1 LFENCLGKKS
11 QTETTNSINS
21 KSMINTVSCTPEEA
35 KELVKKL
42 SRLKISFMLWG
53 ATGVGKSETVRQL
66 AAELNAELRD
76 IRLCQKQPT
85 DIGGLPALDHETRQ
99 TVFYP
104 PAFLAPH
111 PDRKAVVLFF
121 DEISLA
127 PDDTKGAVLGI
138 LEERRQGNLEI
149 PDNWTI
155 VAAGNR
161 PEDLANARGLGAA
174 ANRRLL
180 HIVIEPQLEATLEY
194 FIKIGVAPEVLAFLK
209 VFPQHLSGE
218 ESARTQKHELYP
230 RPASWEKV
238 SNVLEELRKADKRTK
253 HLAVAG
259 IIGDS
264 VAAEFMM
271 LAEEVKNMKSVDE
284 LLEIQRK
291 TPSKIGKYLPDTVN
305 GLYALA
311 FAIASRASEE
321 TAIELLELV
330 NRLDEQPDERFAR
343 LPMRDLQTM
352 AGSLLLEKIW
362 KAGWKVEQSKA
373 FWRYNEK
380 REAAARN
387 NQGVIE
393 ANESVSV
400 APIVAPAVA
409 AVA

>member
-1 LFENCLGKKS
+1 
-11 QTETTNSINS
+11 
-21 KSMINTVSCTPEEA
+21 MINTVPSTPDEA
-35 KELVKKL
+35 KELIKGL
-42 SRLKISFMLWG
+42 RGLKISFMLWG
-53 ATGVGKSETVRQL
+53 ATGVGKSEAVRQL
-66 AAELNAELRD
+66 AAELDAELRD
-76 IRLCQKQPT
+76 IRLCQKQPS
-85 DIGGLPALDHETRQ
+85 DIGGLPALDHEARQ

-104 PAFLAPH
+104 PAFLAPRA
-111 PDRKAVVLFF
+111 DAKAVILFF

-138 LEERRQGNLEI
+138 LEERRQGNVEI
-149 PDNWTI
+149 PDNWII

-180 HIVIEPQLEATLEY
+180 HIVIEPQLEATLQH
-194 FIKIGVAPEVLAFLK
+194 FMKIGVAPEVLAFLK
-209 VFPQHLSGE
+209 VFPQHLLGE

-238 SNVLEELRKADKRTK
+238 SNILGELRQADKRAK

-291 TPSKIGKYLPDTVN
+291 TPSKIGKYLPDTIN
-305 GLYALA
+305 GLYALS

-321 TAIELLELV
+321 TAVELLELV
-330 NRLDEQPDERFAR
+330 NWLDEQLDERFAA

-362 KAGWKVEQSKA
+362 KAGWKVDQSKA

-380 REAAARN
+380 REAAS
-387 NQGVIE
+387 G
-393 ANESVSV
+393 S
-400 APIVAPAVA
+400 
-409 AVA
+409 

>member
-1 LFENCLGKKS
+1 
-11 QTETTNSINS
+11 
-21 KSMINTVSCTPEEA
+21 MINTLSCTPDEA
-35 KELVKKL
+35 KELIKSL
-42 SRLKISFMLWG
+42 CRLNLSFMLWG
-53 ATGVGKSETVRQL
+53 ATGVGKSEAVRQL
-66 AAELNAELRD
+66 ATELDAELRD

-85 DIGGLPALDHETRQ
+85 DIGGLPALNHESQQ

-104 PAFLAPH
+104 PAFIAPRSDGK
-111 PDRKAVVLFF
+111 PVVLFF

-138 LEERRQGNLEI
+138 LEERRQGNVEI
-149 PDNWTI
+149 PDNWII

-180 HIVIEPQLEATLEY
+180 HIVIEPQLEATLAH
-194 FIKIGVAPEVLAFLK
+194 FMKIGVAAEVLAFLK

-238 SNVLEELRKADKRTK
+238 SKILEELRKADKRTK

-264 VAAEFMM
+264 VAAEFML

-284 LLEIQRK
+284 LLEIQQT
-291 TPSKIGKYLPDTVN
+291 TPSKIGRFLPDTIN
-305 GLYALA
+305 GLYALS
-311 FAIASRASEE
+311 FAIATRATEE
-321 TAIELLELV
+321 TAVELIELV
-330 NRLDEQPDERFAR
+330 NRFDEQLGERFYA

-352 AGSLLLEKIW
+352 AGSLLLDKIW
-362 KAGWKVEQSKA
+362 KAGWKVENSKA

-380 REAAARN
+380 REAAASGK
-387 NQGVIE
+387 QDDYTEIS
-393 ANESVSV
+393 ASIP
-400 APIVAPAVA
+400 AATITAATAVA
-409 AVA
+409 

>member
-1 LFENCLGKKS
+1 
-11 QTETTNSINS
+11 
-21 KSMINTVSCTPEEA
+21 MINTVACTPEEA

-42 SRLKISFMLWG
+42 RRLKISFMLWG

-66 AAELNAELRD
+66 AGELNAELRD

-104 PAFLAPH
+104 PAFLAPRT
-111 PDRKAVVLFF
+111 DGKAVVLFF

-127 PDDTKGAVLGI
+127 PDDTRSAVLGI
-138 LEERRQGNLEI
+138 LEERRQGGLEI
-149 PDNWTI
+149 PDNWII

-194 FIKIGVAPEVLAFLK
+194 FIKIRVAPEVLAFLK

-230 RPASWEKV
+230 RPASWKKV
-238 SNVLEELRKADKRTK
+238 SNILGVLREADKRVR

-264 VAAEFMM
+264 VAAEFML

-291 TPSKIGKYLPDTVN
+291 TPSKISRFLPDTVN
-305 GLYALA
+305 GLYALS
-311 FAIASRASEE
+311 FAVASRASEE
-321 TAIELLELV
+321 TAVELLELV
-330 NRLDEQPDERFAR
+330 NRFDEQRDERFAA

-362 KAGWKVEQSKA
+362 KSGWKVEQSEA

-380 REAAARN
+380 REAAAGGSQN
-387 NQGVIE
+387 
-393 ANESVSV
+393 
-400 APIVAPAVA
+400 A
-409 AVA
+409 AETVNAASATTAATAAL

>member
-1 LFENCLGKKS
+1 
-11 QTETTNSINS
+11 
-21 KSMINTVSCTPEEA
+21 MINTVSCTPDEA
-35 KELVKKL
+35 KELIKSLRALKL
-42 SRLKISFMLWG
+42 SFMLWG
-53 ATGVGKSETVRQL
+53 ATGVGKSESVRQL
-66 AAELNAELRD
+66 ACELDAELRD

-104 PAFLAPH
+104 PAFLAPRTDGK
-111 PDRKAVVLFF
+111 PVVLFF

-138 LEERRQGNLEI
+138 LEERRQGNVEI
-149 PDNWTI
+149 PDNWII

-161 PEDLANARGLGAA
+161 PEDLGCARGLGAA

-180 HIVIEPQLEATLEY
+180 HVVIEPQLEATLEY
-194 FIKIGVAPEVLAFLK
+194 FIKAGVAPEVLAFLK

-238 SNVLEELRKADKRTK
+238 SNIYEELRKADKRTK

-264 VAAEFMM
+264 VAAEFML

-291 TPSKIGKYLPDTVN
+291 TPSKIGRFLPDTVN
-305 GLYALA
+305 GLYALS
-311 FAIASRASEE
+311 FAVASRASEE
-321 TAIELLELV
+321 TAVELLELI
-330 NRLDEQPDERFAR
+330 NRLDEQSDERFAA
-343 LPMRDLQTM
+343 LPMRDLQTV

-380 REAAARN
+380 REAAASKNRN
-387 NQGVIE
+387 VIATNE
-393 ANESVSV
+393 A
-400 APIVAPAVA
+400 APAFTTAAA
-409 AVA
+409 AVAVV

>member
-1 LFENCLGKKS
+1 
-11 QTETTNSINS
+11 
-21 KSMINTVSCTPEEA
+21 MINTVSCTPDEA
-35 KELVKKL
+35 KELIKSLRSLKL
-42 SRLKISFMLWG
+42 TFMLWG
-53 ATGVGKSETVRQL
+53 ATGVGKSETIRQL
-66 AAELNAELRD
+66 AAELDAELRD

-85 DIGGLPALDHETRQ
+85 DIGGLPALDHEQQQ

-104 PAFLAPH
+104 PAFLATR
-111 PDRKAVVLFF
+111 PDEKAVVLFF

-138 LEERRQGNLEI
+138 LEERRQGSVEI
-149 PDNWTI
+149 PDNWII

-180 HIVIEPQLEATLEY
+180 HVVIEPQLEATLAH
-194 FIKIGVAPEVLAFLK
+194 FMKIGIAAEVLAFLK

-218 ESARTQKHELYP
+218 EAARAQKHELYP

-238 SNVLEELRKADKRTK
+238 SKIFETLRKADKRTR

-259 IIGDS
+259 VIGDS
-264 VAAEFMM
+264 VAAEFML

-291 TPSKIGKYLPDTVN
+291 TPSKIGAFLPDTIN
-305 GLYALA
+305 GLYALS
-311 FAIASRASEE
+311 FAIATRAMEE
-321 TAIELLELV
+321 TAVELLELV
-330 NRLDEQPDERFAR
+330 NRFDEQTGERFYA

-352 AGSLLLEKIW
+352 AGSLLLDKIW
-362 KAGWKVEQSKA
+362 KAGWKVENSKA

-380 REAAARN
+380 REAVANGNRNDDENRLTAASAAT
-387 NQGVIE
+387 I
-393 ANESVSV
+393 A
-400 APIVAPAVA
+400 ATAVA
-409 AVA
+409 

>member
-1 LFENCLGKKS
+1 
-11 QTETTNSINS
+11 
-21 KSMINTVSCTPEEA
+21 MINTVSCTPDEA
-35 KELVKKL
+35 KELINGL
-42 SRLKISFMLWG
+42 RNLKISFMLWG
-53 ATGVGKSETVRQL
+53 ATGVGKSESVRQL
-66 AAELNAELRD
+66 AAELDAELRD

-85 DIGGLPALDHETRQ
+85 DIAGLPALDHDNQQ

-104 PAFLAPH
+104 PAFLAPRS
-111 PDRKAVVLFF
+111 DGKAVVLFF

-127 PDDTKGAVLGI
+127 PDDTRSAVLGI

-149 PDNWTI
+149 PDNWII

-161 PEDLANARGLGAA
+161 PEDLGCARGLGAA

-180 HIVIEPQLEATLEY
+180 HIVIEPQLEATLQH
-194 FIKIGVAPEVLAFLK
+194 FMKIGVIAEVLAFLK

-238 SNVLEELRKADKRTK
+238 SKIFSELRKSDKRVR

-264 VAAEFMM
+264 VAAEFML
-271 LAEEVKNMKSVDE
+271 LAEEIKNMKSVDD
-284 LLEIQRK
+284 LLDIQRK
-291 TPSKIGKYLPDTVN
+291 TPSKIGKYLPDTIN
-305 GLYALA
+305 GLYALS
-311 FAIASRASEE
+311 FAIATRASSD

-330 NRLDEQPDERFAR
+330 NRFDEQFDERFAA

-352 AGSLLLEKIW
+352 AGSLLLDKIW
-362 KAGWKVEQSKA
+362 KAGWKVENSKA

-380 REAAARN
+380 RDAATQDNKKA
-387 NQGVIE
+387 GETEEIPHAAE
-393 ANESVSV
+393 IS
-400 APIVAPAVA
+400 AVA
-409 AVA
+409 AA

>member
-1 LFENCLGKKS
+1 
-11 QTETTNSINS
+11 
-21 KSMINTVSCTPEEA
+21 MINTVSSTPEEA
-35 KELVKKL
+35 KELIKGL
-42 SRLKISFMLWG
+42 RALKISFMLWG
-53 ATGVGKSETVRQL
+53 ATGVGKSACVRQL
-66 AAELNAELRD
+66 AEELDAELRD

-104 PAFLAPH
+104 PAFLAPRA
-111 PDRKAVVLFF
+111 DKKAVVLFF

-138 LEERRQGNLEI
+138 LEERRQADIEI
-149 PDNWTI
+149 PDNWII

-180 HIVIEPQLEATLEY
+180 HIVIEPQLEATLQH
-194 FIKIGVAPEVLAFLK
+194 FIKIGIAPEVLAFLK
-209 VFPQHLSGE
+209 VFPHHLSGE
-218 ESARTQKHELYP
+218 ESARAQKHDLYP

-238 SNVLEELRKADKRTK
+238 SNIVVEMRKADKRLR
-253 HLAVAG
+253 HAAIAG

-271 LAEEVKNMKSVDE
+271 LAEEVAQLKSADE

-291 TPSKIGKYLPDTVN
+291 TPSRIGKYLPDTVN
-305 GLYALA
+305 GLYALS
-311 FAIASRASEE
+311 FAIATRAGEE
-321 TAIELLELV
+321 NAIELLELI
-330 NRLDEQPDERFAR
+330 NRFDEQKDERFTG

-362 KAGWKVEQSKA
+362 NEGWRVEQSKA

-380 REAAARN
+380 REAATVTQKPN
-387 NQGVIE
+387 NIDE
-393 ANESVSV
+393 TAHT
-400 APIVAPAVA
+400 ATAVA
-409 AVA
+409 IA

>member
-1 LFENCLGKKS
+1 
-11 QTETTNSINS
+11 
-21 KSMINTVSCTPEEA
+21 MINTVSCTPDEA
-35 KELVKKL
+35 KELIKSLRSLKL
-42 SRLKISFMLWG
+42 SFMLWG
-53 ATGVGKSETVRQL
+53 ATGVGKSEAVRQL
-66 AAELNAELRD
+66 AAEIDAELRD

-104 PAFLAPH
+104 PAFLAPRADGK
-111 PDRKAVVLFF
+111 PVILFF

-138 LEERRQGNLEI
+138 LEERRQGSIEI
-149 PDNWTI
+149 PDNWII

-180 HIVIEPQLEATLEY
+180 HIVIEPQLEATLAH
-194 FIKIGVAPEVLAFLK
+194 FMKIGVAAEVLAFLK

-238 SNVLEELRKADKRTK
+238 SKIFETLRRANKRVR

-264 VAAEFMM
+264 VAAEFML

-291 TPSKIGKYLPDTVN
+291 TPSKIGAYLPDTIN
-305 GLYALA
+305 GLYALS
-311 FAIASRASEE
+311 FAIATRASEE
-321 TAIELLELV
+321 TAVELLELV
-330 NRLDEQPDERFAR
+330 NRLDEQTGERFAH

-352 AGSLLLEKIW
+352 SGSLLLEKIW
-362 KAGWKVEQSKA
+362 KAGWKVENSKA

-380 REAAARN
+380 REASALRS
-387 NQGVIE
+387 QSDDM
-393 ANESVSV
+393 ESLTTAST
-400 APIVAPAVA
+400 ATITAVA
-409 AVA
+409 VA

>member
-1 LFENCLGKKS
+1 
-11 QTETTNSINS
+11 
-21 KSMINTVSCTPEEA
+21 MINTVSCTPDEA
-35 KELVKKL
+35 KELIKL
-42 SRLKISFMLWG
+42 LRRLKISFMLWG
-53 ATGVGKSETVRQL
+53 ATGVGKSEAVRQL
-66 AAELNAELRD
+66 AEELNAELRD

-104 PAFLAPH
+104 PAFLAPQAEGK
-111 PDRKAVVLFF
+111 PVVLFF

-138 LEERRQGNLEI
+138 LEERRQGSIEI
-149 PDNWTI
+149 PDNWI
-155 VAAGNR
+155 VVAAGNR

-180 HIVIEPQLEATLEY
+180 HVVIEPQLEATLHH
-194 FIKIGVAPEVLAFLK
+194 FMKIGVVAEILAFLK

-230 RPASWEKV
+230 RPSSWEKV
-238 SNVLEELRKADKRTK
+238 SKIFETLRRDNKRVR
-253 HLAVAG
+253 HLAIAG

-264 VAAEFMM
+264 VAAEFML

-291 TPSKIGKYLPDTVN
+291 TPSKIGAYLPDSVN
-305 GLYALA
+305 GLYALS
-311 FAIASRASEE
+311 FAIATRASEE
-321 TAIELLELV
+321 TAVELLELV
-330 NRLDEQPDERFAR
+330 NRFDEQTGERFAH
-343 LPMRDLQTM
+343 LAMRDLQTM

-362 KAGWKVEQSKA
+362 KAGWKVENERA

-380 REAAARN
+380 REAAALCK
-387 NQGVIE
+387 QSDDAKSLTTASTTTIT
-393 ANESVSV
+393 A
-400 APIVAPAVA
+400 ATAVA
-409 AVA
+409 

>member
-1 LFENCLGKKS
+1 
-11 QTETTNSINS
+11 
-21 KSMINTVSCTPEEA
+21 MINTVSSTPDEA
-35 KELVKKL
+35 KELINSL
-42 SRLKISFMLWG
+42 RGLKISFMLWG
-53 ATGVGKSETVRQL
+53 ATGVGKSEAVRQL
-66 AAELNAELRD
+66 AQELNAELRD

-104 PAFLAPH
+104 PAFLAPR
-111 PDRKAVVLFF
+111 PDGKPVVLFF

-138 LEERRQGNLEI
+138 LEERRQGNVEI
-149 PDNWTI
+149 PDNWII

-180 HIVIEPQLEATLEY
+180 HVVIEPQLEATLEY
-194 FIKIGVAPEVLAFLK
+194 FIKIKVAPEVLAFLK

-218 ESARTQKHELYP
+218 ESARTQKQELYP

-238 SNVLEELRKADKRTK
+238 SKILGELRSADKRTK

-264 VAAEFMM
+264 VAAEFML

-284 LLEIQRK
+284 LLEIQQT
-291 TPSKIGKYLPDTVN
+291 TPSKIGRFLPDTVN
-305 GLYALA
+305 GLYALS

-330 NRLDEQPDERFAR
+330 NRLDEQPDERFTA

-380 REAAARN
+380 REAVSGA
-387 NQGVIE
+387 NQNVVAI
-393 ANESVSV
+393 NE
-400 APIVAPAVA
+400 PAPAASA
-409 AVA
+409 AVAVV